1 MSIGHASGAGRNGA
15 QLRPAG
21 RSGSRSL
28 HDVADPGA
36 NGGTLYGAFR
46 STCSREI
53 SIVAPASLPRR
64 PIIACRRQ
72 PVPEARRAGEG
83 RLGQRPISR
92 GKHPSPVREQP
103 LRGTLQGAMP
113 FLHQVGWA
121 TPHAPLRVFAAGR
134 GGLPSPVLPDL
145 AAWRAQLFQGCV
157 IGRFGP
163 MSAGTPNQLRPVPPS
178 HTGAELAP
186 NLGPRWLGKSG
197 FIGRLAGQVGRT
209 PDEAPQALGYRSRC
223 TGAPHCS
230 LYAKPRILPALRRG
244 SGTSSRSDT
253 PL

>member
-64 PIIACRRQ
+64 AIIACRRQ

-103 LRGTLQGAMP
+103 APSKARCLSCTRLDG
-113 FLHQVGWA
+113 LHPTRRSESLPPVEVGCRVQSCR
-121 TPHAPLRVFAAGR
+121 TSPHGVRNFSKAASL
-134 GGLPSPVLPDL
+134 GGL
-145 AAWRAQLFQGCV
+145 
-157 IGRFGP
+157 
-163 MSAGTPNQLRPVPPS
+163 
-178 HTGAELAP
+178 AP
-186 NLGPRWLGKSG
+186 CPLGPPTNS
-197 FIGRLAGQVGRT
+197 
-209 PDEAPQALGYRSRC
+209 DRS
-223 TGAPHCS
+223 P
-230 LYAKPRILPALRRG
+230 PATRAR
-244 SGTSSRSDT
+244 
-253 PL
+253 

>member
-21 RSGSRSL
+21 RSGSRSP

-134 GGLPSPVLPDL
+134 GGCRRGND
-145 AAWRAQLFQGCV
+145 
-157 IGRFGP
+157 
-163 MSAGTPNQLRPVPPS
+163 
-178 HTGAELAP
+178 
-186 NLGPRWLGKSG
+186 
-197 FIGRLAGQVGRT
+197 VG
-209 PDEAPQALGYRSRC
+209 Y
-223 TGAPHCS
+223 H
-230 LYAKPRILPALRRG
+230 RRG
-244 SGTSSRSDT
+244 SGPGGSRRGSFGVRRQPT
-253 PL
+253 GINGG